1 MTKRRFK
8 KKIIYSLIA
17 SLLVGISLFS
27 NLGVGAAQARAD
39 VPQTPEK
46 YESQSVLDDLSDMT
60 IDGKEFSLSDY
71 PKNAKDS
78 PRILT
83 FVEYC
88 YAYNADMRGYYGLY
102 IYVYNPQQIAF
113 ECNSGKNKLEMLA
126 GSMQNYKKYDLQL
139 LSMTMQA
146 GYECRFCKF
155 KVVFTEAQRTAILQD
170 LNAESRVYNLSGIE
184 LLDPDGKNYPNA
196 TDYPVGGTD
205 ENGNPLG
212 ITYTYTGYAKGYG
225 EKGTSEST
233 LNCKVDGLETV
244 SLEAHHTTY
253 RPKGTAYSSGYKS
266 KTVRNSLS
274 SVYFAVPKNLRNNY
288 DDLHAV
294 HATWLEAETAPML
307 VTGNKDVYDNLLQ
320 FVGDR
325 LAYTITKPKE
335 GHVHASVD
343 ETYMKKA
350 GLNFALHASE
360 WGEISDLTPSDTEI
374 VGTKI
379 RYGTD
384 SPGLSVDMCPCV
396 IDDKKGKF
404 CRYCNGVDNYSGWF
418 GEQVREVDQLNWL
431 FYAPGRVD
439 VADRYCVAS
448 QELYNWV
455 YKSFGKITNG
465 IGTDYCKFKEH
476 EAGAGDPWISEFYR
490 IVHKKTELKHGNGV
504 YLPLLDTLASSY
516 RDEKIESDKYMS
528 ITSQEW
534 AEKNWGWFWSEIV
547 PDGEV
552 KPISA
557 RAVYEVTDEDF
568 ASNDKTTICERLLI
582 SESDYED
589 FKKYYEENKEN
600 NRIYLFRFDTSE
612 YISTELTEYAIADGP
627 NGAYTTEL
635 DTNAYFCKEKIYLD
649 FDIIDI
655 TVTKNGEEFVIGCV
669 MSPIDII
676 PSTTPP
682 PITTSDMPDW
692 WITALITEVVLIV
705 SFIGVVLV
713 KRFIRGKF
721 GK

>member
-27 NLGVGAAQARAD
+27 NLCVGAAQARAD

-71 PKNAKDS
+71 PKNAKGS

-113 ECNSGKNKLEMLA
+113 ECNSGKNKLEMRC
-126 GSMQNYKKYDLQL
+126 GDSTEQSFKKYDFQL
-139 LSMTMQA
+139 LNVTLQA
-146 GYECRFCKF
+146 GYENRFYKF
-155 KVVFTEAQRTAILQD
+155 KVALTETQCTAILQD
-170 LNAESRVYNLSGIE
+170 LNADSRVYNLSGIE

-225 EKGTSEST
+225 EKGTSVST

-253 RPKGTAYSSGYKS
+253 RPKGTAYSEGYK
-266 KTVRNSLS
+266 KYAVRDSLS

-307 VTGNKDVYDNLLQ
+307 VTGNKDVFEDFYKY
-320 FVGDR
+320 VGDR
-325 LAYTITKPKE
+325 ISEIKSGISPTK
-335 GHVHASVD
+335 
-343 ETYMKKA
+343 YMVENSIKTQ
-350 GLNFALHASE
+350 
-360 WGEISDLTPSDTEI
+360 WGEVASWVEPDLFGNILPTISYSKYFPISLYKQEENSDMPNEI
-374 VGTKI
+374 
-379 RYGTD
+379 
-384 SPGLSVDMCPCV
+384 L
-396 IDDKKGKF
+396 
-404 CRYCNGVDNYSGWF
+404 YSSSGQDRVV
-418 GEQVREVDQLNWL
+418 EQLNWL
-431 FYAPGRVD
+431 FYSPDGVD
-439 VADRYCVAS
+439 GADRYCVPSA
-448 QELYNWV
+448 ELYNWA
-455 YKSFGKITNG
+455 YYTFAEITKGTGIDYVKQAEQDEAIKGELENG
-465 IGTDYCKFKEH
+465 GS
-476 EAGAGDPWISEFYR
+476 GDPWLPDLSNPILSPEYPKMYFS
-490 IVHKKTELKHGNGV
+490 KAELNHGNGI
-504 YLPLLDTLASSY
+504 YLPLLDRLAKEY
-516 RDEKIESDKYMS
+516 TTKKITSTTEYS
-528 ITSQEW
+528 ITSNEW
-534 AEKNWGWFWSEIV
+534 VVNNWLWFISWYEQQKGD
-547 PDGEV
+547 PV
-552 KPISA
+552 KAKAI
-557 RAVYEVTDEDF
+557 YEVTDKDF
-568 ASNDKTTICERLLI
+568 ESINKSAVCENLLI
-582 SESDYED
+582 SELDYED
-589 FKKYYEENKEN
+589 FKSFYEANKEN

-612 YISTELTEYAIADGP
+612 YISSELV
-627 NGAYTTEL
+627 EL
-635 DTNAYFCKEKIYLD
+635 SREGDQIDTNAYFCKEKIYLD

-692 WITALITEVVLIV
+692 WIPALITEIVLIV